1 MRLACRLRCFTAT
14 GVPID
19 AGLTTK
25 FAMVRHH
32 RSGSCRTRRMRYPD
46 EDSLYS
52 LGRGLIQPGEDFRI
66 AHIGP
71 SAA

>member
-1 MRLACRLRCFTAT
+1 
-14 GVPID
+14 
-19 AGLTTK
+19 
-25 FAMVRHH
+25 MVRHH